1 MIVLLLLLTS
11 VLVHLSTITLH
22 AQQLLPLAPVVMWR
36 HLGRHLSLGMTS
48 VDPKTHHQLFVM
60 RAISVQ
66 GISHVRD
73 QM

>member
-1 MIVLLLLLTS
+1 MIVLLFLLTS

-22 AQQLLPLAPVVMWR
+22 AQQLLPLAPVVMWH
-36 HLGRHLSLGMTS
+36 HLGRYLSLGMTS
-48 VDPKTHHQLFVM
+48 ADLKTHHQLFVM

-66 GISHVRD
+66 GISQGRD